1 MMKRIFKKLFKKN
14 YLITQLMQTYS
25 LLLAMIITLM
35 MAALCVYVTYNQQET
50 LQAKEQ
56 SLLYQMDTYVGN
68 KNDAM
73 TNLVSDLVNSPAK
86 IENLR
91 NYMSLTPAEYFD
103 YRYSIWSDYNT
114 EINFADRLR
123 SLFGTYPD
131 LEELYIKLD
140 ESEMYLQ
147 ADRNQTNGRLVSQ
160 PQTNQNEFHLMRV
173 ISDEYTGQVLGEV
186 HAFFSEASVLGN
198 QQETISANGLNAF
211 IYDSAGKRIF
221 SSGEQVTTAELQRL
235 DKQMQ
240 QNGGFDFPTKRYH
253 VQRLETSGRISLV
266 LLMSKRVFIQQVLR
280 YYCLIFVIGILLIG
294 VLLIIL
300 NRTFKRYTKQ
310 VDLIVEATRIVG
322 DGNLKERVD
331 VEHVQEELH
340 DIATAINFMLES
352 LDRYIEDI
360 YTLEIKQRDAN
371 MRALQSQ
378 INPHFLYNTLEYI
391 RMYALSRQQVELADV
406 VYAFA
411 ALLRNNIDQSKTTE
425 LEKEMSFCE
434 KYVYL
439 YQMRYPDAFAYK
451 LDIEEAIFNIEIPKF
466 IIQPLIENYFVHGI
480 DYNRK
485 DNGLSVKAYQ
495 EGSRVVIQVSDNG
508 KGMTPEQLQAIRQKL
523 ELTEVE
529 MVQSIGLRNVHER
542 MKSYF
547 ADSYQFEI
555 DSKLGKGTKVVLSF
569 DEKERV

>member
-1 MMKRIFKKLFKKN
+1 
-14 YLITQLMQTYS
+14 MQTYS
-25 LLLAMIITLM
+25 LSLAMIITLT
-35 MAALCVYVTYNQQET
+35 MAALCVYVTSNQQTT
-50 LQAKEQ
+50 LRAKEQ

-91 NYMSLTPAEYFD
+91 NYMSLTPAEYFN
-103 YRYSIWSDYNT
+103 YRYNIWSEYNT

-123 SLFGTYPD
+123 SLFSTYPD

-140 ESEMYLQ
+140 ESDMYLQ
-147 ADRNQTNGRLVSQ
+147 ADRRQTNGRLVPVPSADQ
-160 PQTNQNEFHLMRV
+160 SEFHLMRV
-173 ISDEYTGQVLGEV
+173 ISDEYTGQMLGEV

-198 QQETISANGLNAF
+198 QQETIFENGLNAF

-221 SSGEQVTTAELQRL
+221 SSGEQVTTAELNRL

-240 QNGGFDFPTKRYH
+240 QNGGFDFSTKHYN

-266 LLMSKRVFIQQVLR
+266 LLTSKRVFIQQIIR
-280 YYCLIFVIGILLIG
+280 YCALIFMIGVVLIG

-331 VEHVQEELH
+331 VAHVQEELH

-425 LEKEMSFCE
+425 LEKEISFCE

-451 LDIEEAIFNIEIPKF
+451 LDVEEDIRNIEIPKF

-480 DYNRK
+480 DYSRK

-495 EGSRVVIQVSDNG
+495 EGSRIIIRVSDNG
-508 KGMTPEQLQAIRQKL
+508 KGMTSEQLQAIRQKL
-523 ELTEVE
+523 ELTEVD

-547 ADSYQFEI
+547 SESYQLEI
-555 DSKLGKGTKVVLSF
+555 DSELGKGTQVVLSF
-569 DEKERV
+569 DEKERL

>member
-1 MMKRIFKKLFKKN
+1 
-14 YLITQLMQTYS
+14 MQTYS
-25 LLLAMIITLM
+25 LLLAMIITLT
-35 MAALCVYVTYNQQET
+35 MAALCVYVTYNQQST
-50 LQAKEQ
+50 LRAKEQ
-56 SLLYQMDTYVGN
+56 SLLYQMDTYVSN

-73 TNLVSDLVNSPAK
+73 TNMVSDLVNSPAK

-91 NYMSLTPAEYFD
+91 SYMGLTPAEYFD
-103 YRYSIWSDYNT
+103 YRYKIWSEYNT

-123 SLFGTYPD
+123 SLFSAYPD
-131 LEELYIKLD
+131 LEKLYIKLD
-140 ESEMYLQ
+140 EFDMYLQ
-147 ADRNQTNGRLVSQ
+147 ADRRQTNGRLVAAPSA
-160 PQTNQNEFHLMRV
+160 NKSEFHLMRV
-173 ISDEYTGQVLGEV
+173 ISDEYTGQMLGEV
-186 HAFFSEASVLGN
+186 HAFFSEKAILGN
-198 QQETISANGLNAF
+198 QQDSLAENGLNAF

-221 SSGEQVTTAELQRL
+221 SAGEQVTANELNTL

-240 QNGGFDFPTKRYH
+240 KNTGLDFPGKHYTI
-253 VQRLETSGRISLV
+253 QRLETSGRISL
-266 LLMSKRVFIQQVLR
+266 LLLTSKRVFIQQIIR
-280 YYCLIFVIGILLIG
+280 YCLVIFVIGVLLTSILLIT
-294 VLLIIL
+294 L

-331 VEHVQEELH
+331 VDHVQEELH

-391 RMYALSRQQVELADV
+391 RMYALSRQQAELADV

-425 LEKEMSFCE
+425 LEKEISFCE

-451 LDIEEAIFNIEIPKF
+451 LDVEASIRHLEIPKF

-495 EGSRVVIQVSDNG
+495 EGTRVFIQVSDNG
-508 KGMTPEQLQAIRQKL
+508 KGMSHEQLQAVREKL
-523 ELTEVE
+523 ELSEVE

-547 ADSYQFEI
+547 SESYQFEI
-555 DSKLGKGTKVVLSF
+555 ESELGKGTTVILSF
-569 DEKERV
+569 DEKGRL